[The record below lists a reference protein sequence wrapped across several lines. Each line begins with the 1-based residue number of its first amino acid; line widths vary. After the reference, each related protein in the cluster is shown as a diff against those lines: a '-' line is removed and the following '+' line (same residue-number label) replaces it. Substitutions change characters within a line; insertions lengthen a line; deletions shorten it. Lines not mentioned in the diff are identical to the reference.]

1 MKLMK
6 NESIGLVQINGNTA
20 TKLKDFGALQ
30 QQIQAVNIQGVEMSS
45 YNPSNQPADC
55 PAVNSTWESSDKLP
69 PTPDTDACSCMVKA
83 SQCVVSNSTDSTDY
97 GSLFDYVCG
106 SDQSL
111 CDGINGNTST
121 GDYGAFSM
129 CSDQDKLTYVLNQ
142 YYLKQNKDS
151 TACDFNSSAET
162 QTASG
167 TVDKCSA
174 AAASSNSS
182 DSGDSSGSGSDD
194 KDNGSADS
202 LIPGS
207 WSLGTAM
214 FITLLVSTGMMSL

>member
-1 MKLMK
+1 
-6 NESIGLVQINGNTA
+6 
-20 TKLKDFGALQ
+20 
-30 QQIQAVNIQGVEMSS
+30 
-45 YNPSNQPADC
+45 
-55 PAVNSTWESSDKLP
+55 
-69 PTPDTDACSCMVKA
+69 MVKA

-167 TVDKCSA
+167 SVDKCSA

-207 WSLGTAM
+207 WPLGTAM

>member
-1 MKLMK
+1 M
-6 NESIGLVQINGNTA
+6 A
-20 TKLKDFGALQ
+20 
-30 QQIQAVNIQGVEMSS
+30 S
-45 YNPSNQPADC
+45 YNPSNKPASC

-83 SQCVVSNSTDSTDY
+83 SECVVSSSTDSTDY

-167 TVDKCSA
+167 SLNSCSDQ
-174 AAASSNSS
+174 ASSGNST

-194 KDNGSADS
+194 KDNGSAES
-202 LIPGS
+202 LIPGG
-207 WSLGTAM
+207 WHLGTAM
-214 FITLLVSTGMMSL
+214 MITLLVSTGIMSL